1 MASLRGVHQPILLL
15 HCWASSWNPYGLGLQ
30 AWCSGTSLFFSYIF
44 RYTVLHS
51 ESKDLCGQEV
61 NVVSRLLPPGYARQ
75 LVLYRI

>member
-1 MASLRGVHQPILLL
+1 MGWVFKLGVQVLP
-15 HCWASSWNPYGLGLQ
+15 SSFRI
-30 AWCSGTSLFFSYIF
+30 FFD
-44 RYTVLHS
+44 YTVLHS